1 MAAIWIWLCAYLNC
15 AGWILS
21 ALHALNRTG
30 YAIVLAVGIGC
41 LLIWRARIGPPVWP
55 RFQPRKLRR
64 RFSRFFPAAFL
75 VVTMLVILGG
85 VLHAPSNY
93 DALAY
98 RMPRILHWLAA
109 EQWHWIHTDFQRL
122 NARAV
127 GYEWVA
133 TPILLFTHSLRPV
146 FLIGAVSFLLLP
158 GLVFSLFTR
167 LGVRPRVA
175 WHWMWIAPT
184 GYCFSLQAGGI
195 GNDIFGAVFAL
206 AAFDFALRT
215 RRSGKFQDAIL
226 ACLAAGL
233 LTGAKA
239 SNIPLVLPGALALLP
254 CWRLF
259 FARPLT
265 TLATA
270 AAALLISFLP
280 SALMNM
286 KHCGDWTGT
295 RAEQYAYIGPPSVTI
310 PGNVIILTL
319 QNFAPPV
326 FPMASRWNAVAPGLM
341 PAEFRGR
348 MKQTFEPSGA
358 NLALSE
364 LQNEEFAGLGFGVSM
379 LVVVSGVAGGWSVH
393 HRAAGSAGAI
403 KNAGQQWLRFA
414 PWLAALGYCAK
425 ATIGTAARI
434 FTPYYLL
441 LLPALL
447 ASPGQVSVCRSR
459 WWRFCAACVFG
470 LAAVLV
476 IVTPSRPLWPAQTI
490 LSALVSSHPGNQSLQ
505 RALTVYSVYSI
516 RADGLAP
523 VRERLP
529 ADALTVGLVTF
540 DDLETSLWR
549 PFGKRRFVHIVPGDT
564 REDLLRQG
572 IEYVVLNGE
581 WFPGHEGMTVEDWVQ
596 RFGGTIEATVPLRLR
611 AGRETFNWHIVRL
624 K

>member
-1 MAAIWIWLCAYLNC
+1 M
-15 AGWILS
+15 
-21 ALHALNRTG
+21 
-30 YAIVLAVGIGC
+30 
-41 LLIWRARIGPPVWP
+41 
-55 RFQPRKLRR
+55 
-64 RFSRFFPAAFL
+64 
-75 VVTMLVILGG
+75 
-85 VLHAPSNY
+85 HAPSNY

-122 NARAV
+122 NPRAV

-175 WHWMWIAPT
+175 WHWMWLAPT
-184 GYCFSLQAGGI
+184 GYCFALQAGGI

-206 AAFDFALRT
+206 AAFDQALRA
-215 RRSGKFQDAIL
+215 RQSGKFRDVFL

-239 SNIPLVLPGALALLP
+239 SNIPLVLPCALALLP
-254 CWRLF
+254 RWRLLL
-259 FARPLT
+259 ARPLASA
-265 TLATA
+265 ATA
-270 AAALLISFLP
+270 AVALFISFLP
-280 SALMNM
+280 TALLNV
-286 KHCGDWTGT
+286 KHCGDWTGA
-295 RAEQYAYIGPPSVTI
+295 RAEHYDYIGPPSITI
-310 PGNVIILTL
+310 PGNAIILTL

-326 FPMASRWNAVAPGLM
+326 FPMANRWNAAAPGLM
-341 PAEFRGR
+341 PAEFRRR

-364 LQNEEFAGLGFGVSM
+364 LQNEEFAGLGFGVSL
-379 LVVVSGVAGGWSVH
+379 LVVVSAVAGGWLG
-393 HRAAGSAGAI
+393 RRQSADPESSTKDRGLR
-403 KNAGQQWLRFA
+403 WLRLA
-414 PWLAALGYCAK
+414 PWLSALGYCAK

-447 ASPGQVSVCRSR
+447 TSRGQSSVCRSR
-459 WWRFCAACVFG
+459 WWRLCAVCVFG
-470 LAAVLV
+470 LAALLV
-476 IVTPSRPLWPAQTI
+476 IVTPSRPLWPAQTV
-490 LSALVSSHPGNQSLQ
+490 LSALVKAHPENQMMR
-505 RALTVYSVYSI
+505 RALTVYAVYSI

-529 ADALTVGLVTF
+529 ATALTVGLVTF
-540 DDLETSLWR
+540 DDLETSLW
-549 PFGKRRFVHIVPGDT
+549 PPYGKRRFVHVVRGDT

-581 WFPGHEGMTVEDWVQ
+581 WFPGHVGVTVEEWV
-596 RFGGTIEATVPLRLR
+596 RAFRGTIVATVPLRLR
-611 AGRETFNWHIVRL
+611 AGRETFSWHIVRL
-624 K
+624 Q